1 VTADA
6 ASEPEVPIAHGDGQ
20 PRAYAECIRIAR
32 RLRTPGY
39 APVGLLPADAA
50 TVIAPIGIQ
59 LAATIVDVTG
69 QASAFVESLARV
81 RAQATSPT
89 STRGATRWLRTSV
102 ALVTPAR
109 EQAPCAQAAAACEAI
124 EGALARFGHVVVDL
138 TGFDRNGELAMVL
151 ASVRRVVIVA
161 SALETTERAVLDAVV
176 RIPRPK
182 RLGVMLI
189 G

>member
-1 VTADA
+1 MADA
-6 ASEPEVPIAHGDGQ
+6 ASAPEVPIAHGDDE

-32 RLRTPGY
+32 HLRTPGY

-50 TVIAPIGIQ
+50 TVIAPLGIQ

-69 QASAFVESLARV
+69 QASAFVESSAGMG
-81 RAQATSPT
+81 AQAPSTT

-102 ALVTPAR
+102 ALISPAR
-109 EQAPCAQAAAACEAI
+109 ERAPCAQAAAACEAI
-124 EGALARFGHVVVDL
+124 EGAAARFGHVVVDL
-138 TGFDRNGELAMVL
+138 TGFERNGEIATVL

-161 SALETTERAVLDAVV
+161 SALETTERAVLDAVAH
-176 RIPRPK
+176 IPRPK
-182 RLGVMLI
+182 RLGVMLL